1 MDKPG
6 SDEYPKARRENGE
19 FKLPWKAHFAGFWGA
34 MKWFASSANESN
46 VP

>member
-19 FKLPWKAHFAGFWGA
+19 FKLPWKAHRC
-34 MKWFASSANESN
+34 NEMVCEFSK
-46 VP
+46 